1 MKTNSLIIDLRR
13 QLPWHKR
20 YASTTSTAMMWAA
33 WLLLWRPFVFIWYWQ
48 SCKTHLVHRLFSAF
62 GVGIE
67 HGITALIAC
76 AVGLL
81 LWSHVLPERRV
92 EGSEL
97 NMKQTDDYARYFD
110 LPVQEIEQG
119 RSQKLRSFTIMNL
132 VKSLEL
138 NKVHLKESP
147 HHVGFFH

>member
-1 MKTNSLIIDLRR
+1 MYCLN
-13 QLPWHKR
+13 
-20 YASTTSTAMMWAA
+20 A
-33 WLLLWRPFVFIWYWQ
+33 
-48 SCKTHLVHRLFSAF
+48 
-62 GVGIE
+62 
-67 HGITALIAC
+67 
-76 AVGLL
+76 
-81 LWSHVLPERRV
+81 V

-138 NKVHLKESP
+138 NKVHL
-147 HHVGFFH
+147 

>member
-1 MKTNSLIIDLRR
+1 
-13 QLPWHKR
+13 
-20 YASTTSTAMMWAA
+20 TSTAMMWAA
-33 WLLLWRPFVFIWYWQ
+33 WLLLWRPFVFIWVLAELQ
-48 SCKTHLVHRLFSAF
+48 KTHLVHRLFSAF

-119 RSQKLRSFTIMNL
+119 RSQKIT
-132 VKSLEL
+132 V
-138 NKVHLKESP
+138 VHHNEFGKIIRVE
-147 HHVGFFH
+147 

>member
-1 MKTNSLIIDLRR
+1 MIIDLRR

-33 WLLLWRPFVFIWYWQ
+33 RPFVFIWVLAELQ
-48 SCKTHLVHRLFSAF
+48 KTHLVHRLFSAF

-119 RSQKLRSFTIMNL
+119 RSQKIT
-132 VKSLEL
+132 V
-138 NKVHLKESP
+138 VHHNEFGKIIRVE
-147 HHVGFFH
+147 

>member
-1 MKTNSLIIDLRR
+1 M
-13 QLPWHKR
+13 
-20 YASTTSTAMMWAA
+20 
-33 WLLLWRPFVFIWYWQ
+33 
-48 SCKTHLVHRLFSAF
+48 FSAF

-138 NKVHLKESP
+138 NKVHL
-147 HHVGFFH
+147 

>member
-33 WLLLWRPFVFIWYWQ
+33 WLLLWRPFVFIWVLAELQ
-48 SCKTHLVHRLFSAF
+48 KTHLVHRLFSAF

-97 NMKQTDDYARYFD
+97 NMKQTDDYRAILICLCKKLSRA
-110 LPVQEIEQG
+110 VAK
-119 RSQKLRSFTIMNL
+119 KLRSFTIMNL

-138 NKVHLKESP
+138 NKVHL
-147 HHVGFFH
+147 

>member
-1 MKTNSLIIDLRR
+1 MAQTLCFYNKHSHDVGRLVVVV
-13 QLPWHKR
+13 
-20 YASTTSTAMMWAA
+20 ASVCIYLGIGRA
-33 WLLLWRPFVFIWYWQ
+33 P
-48 SCKTHLVHRLFSAF
+48 KTHLVHRLFSAF

-76 AVGLL
+76 AIGLL

-92 EGSEL
+92 GGNAL

-110 LPVQEIEQG
+110 LPEQEIEQG

-138 NKVHLKESP
+138 NKSNK
-147 HHVGFFH
+147 

>member
-1 MKTNSLIIDLRR
+1 MGGLVVVV
-13 QLPWHKR
+13 
-20 YASTTSTAMMWAA
+20 ASIRVYLGIGRAA
-33 WLLLWRPFVFIWYWQ
+33 
-48 SCKTHLVHRLFSAF
+48 KTHLVHRLFSAF

-138 NKVHLKESP
+138 NKVHL
-147 HHVGFFH
+147 